1 MKPLGGTEL
10 QHSFLEKYVAQELL
24 DKFQICTSVP
34 GKVPLSKD
42 KINILWQKMA
52 PDQPHFQEFFKDT
65 NKIDEYDYYVFN
77 SHWNY
82 EQFRKTFTLPE
93 HRCTVIKNG
102 IPDIKKR
109 DPEPRR
115 DKIKLIYHPTPWR
128 GLSVLLGAMQLVDNP
143 NIILDVYSSTQV
155 YGDDYK
161 NKNDHIY
168 KDLYDQ
174 AKKLP
179 NVNYIGYKP
188 NDYIL
193 DNLHTYDAFVYPNTW
208 EETFCISALESL
220 ACGLYVA
227 TTDNGALY
235 ETCSEFPIYIP
246 YDKNWENLALQFA
259 AVIDGIAN
267 QINTEGCRNHLKFQ
281 QNFFNHFYN
290 WKTIAGHWTGFLQG
304 ALQNVKS
311 TKKKI

>member
-1 MKPLGGTEL
+1 MKPQGGTEL
-10 QHSFLEKYVAQELL
+10 QHKFLEKYVDKDLL

-34 GKVPLSKD
+34 GKVPLAKN

-52 PDQPHFQEFFKDT
+52 PDQPQFQDFFKDKKQI
-65 NKIDEYDYYVFN
+65 NQYDYFVFN

-82 EQFRKTFTLPE
+82 EQFRKTFSLPE

-102 IPDIKKR
+102 IPDITKR

-128 GLSVLLGAMQLVDNP
+128 GLSVLLGAMQLVNNP

-161 NKNDHIY
+161 KEHDHIY

-174 AKKLP
+174 ARKLP

-193 DNLHTYDAFVYPNTW
+193 ENLHTYDAFVYPNTW
-208 EETFCISALESL
+208 EETFCISALEAL

-235 ETCSEFPIYIP
+235 ETCTEFPIYIP
-246 YDKNWENLALQFA
+246 YDKNWENLAQQFA
-259 AVIDGIAN
+259 AVIDGIAS

-304 ALQNVKS
+304 ALQNVRS
-311 TKKKI
+311 T

>member
-1 MKPLGGTEL
+1 MKPQGGTEL
-10 QHSFLEKYVAQELL
+10 QHQFLEKYVDKDLL

-34 GKVPLSKD
+34 GKVPLAKN

-52 PDQPHFQEFFKDT
+52 PDQPQFQDFFKDKKQI
-65 NKIDEYDYYVFN
+65 NQYDYFVFN

-82 EQFRKTFTLPE
+82 EQFRKTFSLPE

-102 IPDIKKR
+102 IPDITKR

-128 GLSVLLGAMQLVDNP
+128 GLSVLLGAMQLVNNP

-161 NKNDHIY
+161 KEHDHIY

-174 AKKLP
+174 ARKLP

-193 DNLHTYDAFVYPNTW
+193 DNLHTYDAFVYPNIW
-208 EETFCISALESL
+208 EETFCISALEAL
-220 ACGLYVA
+220 ACGLFVV

-235 ETCSEFPIYIP
+235 ETCSEFPVYIP
-246 YDKNWENLALQFA
+246 MDTNLNNLAVQFA
-259 AVIDGIAN
+259 AVIDGLPSQLN
-267 QINTEGCRNHLKFQ
+267 DQGCHNHLKFQ
-281 QNFFNHFYN
+281 QNFYNHFYN
-290 WKTIAGHWTGFLQG
+290 WKNIAGQWTNFLKG
-304 ALQNVKS
+304 ALNAKS
-311 TKKKI
+311 T